1 MTPFDYRITCEDL
14 MFVAQH
20 GLTTD
25 FDINDFNY
33 ETTLP
38 DMFISNKGNVMSEE
52 LVWYIYHFRVLE
64 MSGTQNINTDK
75 ETTFKAVFDWC
86 VDMDYN
92 DFNLIY
98 IDNKNL
104 YNYEYKSIFNEL
116 YSAYH
121 KFNEVIDM
129 ITNLDSIDNYNNT
142 NSHHTVQNL
151 NVLKHI
157 KNIATVDLSNM
168 MKTINDWSLEYYTVK
183 AHQYEVDQTNNNNNN
198 NNNNN
203 CSYYEDYP
211 HQGDCHN
218 EHCYPVNDANEA
230 NKMACQVANLASQS
244 ANTAA
249 SAAAVFATVDYPVG
263 VAEMYNNVSN
273 TNTMYEPE
281 KVVLNTDY
289 EYSYEP
295 EKVVLN
301 TDYEYS
307 YEPEKVVSNTDYEYS
322 YEPEKVVLNNDYEY
336 SYEPEKVVLNT
347 EYEYSYEPETVVSS
361 TESEYVYETEK
372 VVPVSDTDSE
382 YLYET
387 EKVVPV
393 SDSGSEYLY
402 ETQSEESDITEPVSE
417 GSDSHTEQSVSET
430 ESDDFTEHSET
441 EQTET
446 HTETEHSE
454 SDSDDNF
461 ELVEPN
467 ITYYQEN
474 NPVIVLC
481 NDPTHEK
488 YHIFKKEV
496 EVIAK
501 YHRNKQWKPMLLENI
516 LTTFYSNNTIDKNT
530 FENVIMTNWKATYQR
545 VKYQKCQT
553 QTTWEEAIKLL
564 GINNDD
570 PKKGWRASSQKEL
583 GSICEMSGPD
593 MIKLSPN
600 WKTVVDASYNK
611 E

>member
-121 KFNEVIDM
+121 KFNEVIGM

-198 NNNNN
+198 NN
-203 CSYYEDYP
+203 CSYNEEYL

-218 EHCYPVNDANEA
+218 EYYYPVNDANEA

-307 YEPEKVVSNTDYEYS
+307 YEPETVVSN
-322 YEPEKVVLNNDYEY
+322 
-336 SYEPEKVVLNT
+336 
-347 EYEYSYEPETVVSS
+347 

-454 SDSDDNF
+454 TDSDDNF

-496 EVIAK
+496 EVITK